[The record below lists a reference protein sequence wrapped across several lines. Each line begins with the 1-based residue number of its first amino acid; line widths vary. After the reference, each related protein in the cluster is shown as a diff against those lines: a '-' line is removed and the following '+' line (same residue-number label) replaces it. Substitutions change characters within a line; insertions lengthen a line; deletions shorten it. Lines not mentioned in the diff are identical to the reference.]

1 MYRLKMQDMIILKKA
16 NGQEKKFIIE
26 TMEYNSLSQKGIFK
40 YNDLVLLCSFH
51 KT

>member
-1 MYRLKMQDMIILKKA
+1 MHDMIILTKA
-16 NGQEKKFIIE
+16 NVREKKSIIE
-26 TMEYNSLSQKGIFK
+26 TIEYNSLSQKGVFK